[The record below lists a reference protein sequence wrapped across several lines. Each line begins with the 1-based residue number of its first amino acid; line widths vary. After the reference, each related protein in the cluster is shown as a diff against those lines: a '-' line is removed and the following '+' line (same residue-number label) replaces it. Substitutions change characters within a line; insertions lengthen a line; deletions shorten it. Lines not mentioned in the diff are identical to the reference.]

1 MSKRAAVR
9 EQRRTA
15 VQRERAQQSV
25 RERGGER
32 ESTITAG
39 ISTARVSKR
48 ISKCSAIDD
57 QLRMGGERGRGTACA
72 DVAASAIGA
81 VAAAVVACEFQSPLS
96 QPVASIDS
104 RVVVVVVVARICQ

>member
-1 MSKRAAVR
+1 MK
-9 EQRRTA
+9 E
-15 VQRERAQQSV
+15 
-25 RERGGER
+25 RERGER
-32 ESTITAG
+32 VSTITAG
-39 ISTARVSKR
+39 ISTARASKR

-81 VAAAVVACEFQSPLS
+81 AVAAAAAAVVACEFQSPLS

-104 RVVVVVVVARICQ
+104 RVVVVVARICQ